1 MALEL
6 QSNAFEA
13 GQTILTRFTCEGQN
27 VSPPLSWRG
36 VPDGTKTLALI
47 FDDPDAPNG
56 TFSHWVLYNI
66 PVGVTELPENASEN
80 LPQGIMQGRNSYGNA
95 RYDGP
100 CPPHGSE
107 HQYYFRLFAVDEQID
122 MTAGATRAQILDHM
136 QKHGLENTELL
147 VRFGRAPAA
156 QST

>member
-6 QSNAFEA
+6 QSDAFQA
-13 GQTILTRFTCEGQN
+13 GKTFPTQYTCEGQN
-27 VSPPLSWRG
+27 VSPPLSWFG
-36 VPDGTKTLALI
+36 VPDGTQTLALI

-66 PVGVTELPENASEN
+66 PPDVSELPENASEN
-80 LPQGIMQGRNSYGNA
+80 LPQGIVQGRNSYGNS
-95 RYDGP
+95 RYEGP

-107 HQYYFRLFAVDEQID
+107 HQYFFRLFAID
-122 MTAGATRAQILDHM
+122 RALDLTAGATHEQVLDRI
-136 QKHGLENTELL
+136 QKHGIENTELL

-156 QST
+156 QSS